1 MFFLNFSVDFVISLS
16 NFWISRWTLLYFS
29 VIFWDFCGEI
39 FWISWWNN
47 FALKSLWWSVW
58 WLVSAHNN
66 DKVEVIGHKL
76 IYCEAAKT
84 SKTFLNA
91 CRNKYFCP
99 LKGISE
105 EYFCA
110 DFHSTLACDLLIQS
124 FATAAAT
131 ETLESEKFHHP
142 RRKEGRVGGN
152 KFLCLIFISFFLLL
166 TASTAYMQVLTF
178 R

>member
-1 MFFLNFSVDFVISLS
+1 MS
-16 NFWISRWTLLYFS
+16 T
-29 VIFWDFCGEI
+29 
-39 FWISWWNN
+39 
-47 FALKSLWWSVW
+47 
-58 WLVSAHNN
+58 HNN

-91 CRNKYFCP
+91 CRHKYFCP

-152 KFLCLIFISFFLLL
+152 KKGGPTKKRYFVNIFIFLCLIFISFFLLL